1 LGGRSF
7 RHSLTEGSQATGF
20 LETGICEVT
29 DEIPDGWSAS
39 RREFGYFRIRRYSPS
54 GEFFTTSQFS
64 VIVLR
69 HSSAGFFV
77 DGSFQKVF
85 LQERARRNR
94 LLYLC

>member
-1 LGGRSF
+1 MEKETLLMVDYFRF
-7 RHSLTEGSQATGF
+7 ARHS
-20 LETGICEVT
+20 
-29 DEIPDGWSAS
+29 PN
-39 RREFGYFRIRRYSPS
+39 
-54 GEFFTTSQFS
+54 GEFLATSQFS

-94 LLYLC
+94 LLYL